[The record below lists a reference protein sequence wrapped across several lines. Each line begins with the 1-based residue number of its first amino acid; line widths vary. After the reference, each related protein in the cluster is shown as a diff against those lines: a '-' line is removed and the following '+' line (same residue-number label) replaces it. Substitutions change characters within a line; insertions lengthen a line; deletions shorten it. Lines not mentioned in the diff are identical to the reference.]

1 MKDTHVHINEG
12 VTTIL
17 NKNNGDD
24 VLVKQFATKSLT
36 LCYCEVNLKGRK
48 NGDSI
53 RLSSWTIV

>member
-1 MKDTHVHINEG
+1 MNEG
-12 VTTIL
+12 VTTSF

-53 RLSSWTIV
+53 RISSWTIV